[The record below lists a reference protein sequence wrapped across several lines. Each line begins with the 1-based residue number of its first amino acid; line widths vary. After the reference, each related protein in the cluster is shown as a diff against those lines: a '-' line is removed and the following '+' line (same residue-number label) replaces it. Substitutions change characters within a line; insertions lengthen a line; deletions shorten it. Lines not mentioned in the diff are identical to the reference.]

1 MLIGCDQGVLGGCD
15 LQVEV
20 RLIFIYKGWRI
31 RAVHG
36 KVGNTM
42 YFNPEKPTSDKADP
56 TYQIVSTKVD
66 LHLQQQYV
74 SLLTC
79 FKLFWGYLRITTVR
93 YLSIWCH
100 FHGYPPR
107 FPPPTM
113 ATRTRVM
120 HGTWLRRPWMM
131 WFTWLEKSC
140 FNAGNCGFAPIWEIS
155 QRPKFSWAVLVE
167 WFFFGLSVM
176 S

>member
-1 MLIGCDQGVLGGCD
+1 MGCDQGVLGRCD

-36 KVGNTM
+36 KVGNNKIM

-66 LHLQQQYV
+66 LHLQQQYA
-74 SLLTC
+74 SLMTC
-79 FKLFWGYLRITTVR
+79 FKLFWWYLRITTAR

-100 FHGYPPR
+100 PMDIPPKVSV
-107 FPPPTM
+107 PPTL
-113 ATRTRVM
+113 ATRKRVM

-131 WFTWLEKSC
+131 GFT
-140 FNAGNCGFAPIWEIS
+140 
-155 QRPKFSWAVLVE
+155 
-167 WFFFGLSVM
+167 
-176 S
+176 